1 VQSIFHWQNSKGN
14 VMKKRQPFKEVMHP
28 HEKQSRHGPHTC
40 YINYLEMDHRAKC
53 KTMKYLYNNIG

>member
-1 VQSIFHWQNSKGN
+1 
-14 VMKKRQPFKEVMHP
+14 MHP